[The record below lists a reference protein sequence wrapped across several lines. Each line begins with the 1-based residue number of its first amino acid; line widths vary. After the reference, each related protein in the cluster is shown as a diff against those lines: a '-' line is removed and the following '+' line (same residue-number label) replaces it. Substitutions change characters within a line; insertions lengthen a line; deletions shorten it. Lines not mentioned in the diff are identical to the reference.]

1 MKKVQ
6 LYMFLLMLLLGAFAP
21 LSSACA
27 GGSEWGGV
35 CGSCPEDSPCGPSGY
50 CGSPETTYGGGTNG
64 SSNTEITEVKID
76 EGDSKDCALGEFL
89 DSKSCVFCNLFKIM
103 FNVASSLALTANN
116 QLAIPSKNLVI
127 IGFLIWMLFYFA
139 RQIGTMSATS
149 TGEMLKGFLF
159 QGFRVAVVVI
169 ILNGA
174 IFQVM
179 NLTLNPVMKT
189 GFNFVNTLNST
200 SSCDKSQD
208 YMQNIKGYE
217 GNYAIGAD
225 GGLPV
230 EIGESIICN
239 IKNLE
244 DATGVMIGLGKYSI
258 CLAHNKH
265 RFLKNIL
272 PGLGYVS
279 TGWVLWI
286 VGSILMLAFPWC
298 LIDCILQ
305 LCIAAALIPCAIA
318 AYAFKI
324 TEKYVKIIW
333 SFFMNAMF
341 NFVFMALIIY
351 IINSNLASWLGLSS
365 LSPADVEAHDEIFV
379 TGSLINIRRGISG
392 MIGMDTGEMVGLAWW
407 GIGAFKLMAIC
418 FFCWSFMDE
427 AGSMAKRFAD
437 SPKLGG
443 SEGIG
448 RMVGG
453 TMVQGFTNY
462 AMQPAA
468 HYTAEGAKALG
479 NKANAAFGNS
489 LRSNYNRMTGMALSG
504 LSKFGISNNQII
516 RDPITGDIVGYHNT
530 MRALGKDIER
540 TVTRDANG
548 VWTSMQNSRERTATD
563 KAFEMMKDENG
574 EPLRDE
580 NGNIRYQSRQ
590 RTLGMVTGYEEM
602 TATKD
607 EEGFTHYSTADG
619 SRTFTMNPEGEI
631 VSYKTP
637 YTRTLLNQGQEIA
650 APKAQGMTQTVNDGV
665 SSTTNQYDA
674 QGNLV
679 SSKTDF
685 KNASADK
692 LVKTDGTLNAQA
704 FNQMKNNAANPE
716 SAATYMVSE
725 VMESRGLAL
734 PNTFTN
740 RDVKINEDGSFTI
753 IQNNQEGVDK
763 ATGQAQMTQRIIN
776 AKIVGKQMVI
786 DMKTVDSK
794 GNITHHKSN
803 GIQTAVNRYTVKRDN
818 KGNVVLGADGKPVY
832 DRDSKFSFSDYTNQQ
847 NKGRQPL
854 DAQGRW
860 GNNINREQAMAG
872 FTQEDYDRHLAQIQ
886 LDQLQRTTRAKK
898 FAEALNTENSQ
909 ISNLHEMLHQSSMSE
924 DDVRA
929 ATFQVSGISA
939 SRQPAEDYVEAE
951 LGGSGDNGERSPIQQ
966 VMESEERARQEEQE
980 RRQAAEEKARQE
992 EEQRQ
997 KDAEERAIQEEHQRQ
1012 QQQAEMEEQQRL
1024 HNEHIEHENE
1034 RVALERERD
1043 EITKQYAEITAQL
1056 ESAREAVNTVGLTD
1070 AQKRQAQATYDELL
1084 RQSSQLQETLKANRR
1099 ASNEAIGDY
1108 NSRVEKHNSELH

>member
-1 MKKVQ
+1 MTNMRKVQ

-21 LSSACA
+21 LSSAYA
-27 GGSEWGGV
+27 GASDWGGA
-35 CGSCPEDSPCGPSGY
+35 CGSCPEGSPCGTSGY
-50 CGSPETTYGGGTNG
+50 CGSPDVSHGGGAGG
-64 SSNTEITEVKID
+64 SINTEITGAQVQ

-103 FNVASSLALTANN
+103 FNVASTLALTANN

-127 IGFLIWMLFYFA
+127 IGFLIWMLFYFG

-159 QGFRVAVVVI
+159 QGFRVAVVVM

-189 GFNFVNTLNST
+189 GFNFVNALNS
-200 SSCDKSQD
+200 SSTCDKSQD
-208 YMQNIKGYE
+208 YMQNIKGYK
-217 GNYAIGAD
+217 GNYAVGAD

-230 EIGESIICN
+230 EIGESIVCN

-244 DATGVMIGLGKYSI
+244 DATGVMVGLGKYSI

-265 RFLKNIL
+265 RFLKNLL

-298 LIDCILQ
+298 LVDCILQ

-333 SFFMNAMF
+333 TFFMNAMF

-351 IINSNLASWLGLSS
+351 VINSNLSSWLGLSN
-365 LSPADVEAHDEIFV
+365 LSPAEIEAHDEIFV
-379 TGSLINIRRGISG
+379 TGSF
-392 MIGMDTGEMVGLAWW
+392 MDMLDNKMEGLAWW

-418 FFCWSFMDE
+418 FFSWSFMDE

-437 SPKLGG
+437 SPGLGG
-443 SEGIG
+443 SGGIG

-453 TMVQGFTNY
+453 TMAQGFTNY
-462 AMQPAA
+462 ALSPAA
-468 HYTAEGAKALG
+468 HYAAEGAKAAGQGL
-479 NKANAAFGNS
+479 NSKFGNS
-489 LRSNYNRMTGMALSG
+489 FRSGYNHLTGAAMNG
-504 LSKFGISNNQII
+504 LSKVGLSNSEAI
-516 RDPITGDIVGYHNT
+516 RDPATGDIIGYRSN
-530 MRALGKDIER
+530 MRLLGKEIER

-548 VWTSMQNSRERTATD
+548 VWTSMQNARERTAVD
-563 KAFEMMKDENG
+563 KAFEVMRDEKG

-580 NGNIRYQSRQ
+580 NGNIKYQSRQ
-590 RTLGMVTGYEEM
+590 RTLGMTTGYEEM

-607 EEGFTHYSTADG
+607 EEGYTHYSTADG

-637 YTRTLLNQGQEIA
+637 YTRSVLHPLEGQEITA
-650 APKAQGMTQTVNDGV
+650 KNSHGMTQTINDGA
-665 SSTTNQYDA
+665 STTTNQYDN

-679 SSKTDF
+679 SSKTDY
-685 KNASADK
+685 KGTVGDK
-692 LVKTDGTLNAQA
+692 LIKTDGTLNAKA
-704 FNQMKNNAANPE
+704 FNQIKNEATNPE

-734 PNTFTN
+734 PNTFAS

-753 IQNNQEGVDK
+753 TQSNQEGVDK
-763 ATGQAQMTQRIIN
+763 ATGQAQMTQRVIN

-786 DMKTVDSK
+786 DMKTIDSK

-803 GIQTAVNRYTVKRDN
+803 GIQTAVNKYTVKRDAN
-818 KGNVVLGADGKPVY
+818 GKVVLGADGKPVY
-832 DRDSKFSFSDYTNQQ
+832 DHDSKSSFSEYTNQH

-860 GNNINREQAMAG
+860 GNNINRDQAMAG

-886 LDQLQRTTRAKK
+886 LDQMQRTTRAKK
-898 FAEALNTENSQ
+898 FEEALNTKNSDV
-909 ISNLHEMLHQSSMSE
+909 SALNGMLHQSGMSYN
-924 DDVRA
+924 DVMA
-929 ATFQVSGISA
+929 ATN
-939 SRQPAEDYVEAE
+939 
-951 LGGSGDNGERSPIQQ
+951 LN
-966 VMESEERARQEEQE
+966 
-980 RRQAAEEKARQE
+980 
-992 EEQRQ
+992 
-997 KDAEERAIQEEHQRQ
+997 
-1012 QQQAEMEEQQRL
+1012 
-1024 HNEHIEHENE
+1024 IEPPS
-1034 RVALERERD
+1034 
-1043 EITKQYAEITAQL
+1043 K
-1056 ESAREAVNTVGLTD
+1056 S
-1070 AQKRQAQATYDELL
+1070 
-1084 RQSSQLQETLKANRR
+1084 
-1099 ASNEAIGDY
+1099 
-1108 NSRVEKHNSELH
+1108 